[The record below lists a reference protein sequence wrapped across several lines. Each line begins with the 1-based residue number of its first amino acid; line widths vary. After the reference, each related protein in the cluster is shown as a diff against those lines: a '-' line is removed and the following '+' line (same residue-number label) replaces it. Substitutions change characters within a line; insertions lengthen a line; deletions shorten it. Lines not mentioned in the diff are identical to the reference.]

1 MEYLRHWWKN
11 KAFLLEKVR
20 KKCKKV
26 RKKSKKDLTTERKN
40 GIIYCIIGR
49 PMPVFVCK
57 YENGTKKRT
66 FQTVQTYRLAEI

>member
-1 MEYLRHWWKN
+1 MEYFERVWKN
-11 KAFLLEKVR
+11 KEFSLEKVR

-57 YENGTKKRT
+57 CENGTQKRT
-66 FQTVQTYRLAEI
+66 FQTVQTDRLTEI